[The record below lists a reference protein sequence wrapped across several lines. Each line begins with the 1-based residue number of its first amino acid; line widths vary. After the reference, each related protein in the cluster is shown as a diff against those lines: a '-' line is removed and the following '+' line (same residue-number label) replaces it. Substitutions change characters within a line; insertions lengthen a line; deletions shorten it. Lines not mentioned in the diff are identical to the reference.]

1 MKKAFALIYALLL
14 TTILLFVVGG
24 VAIALVSGIK
34 LTRQSRVGVQ
44 AYSLARSGMS
54 DAWTKYQ
61 ASAKQLPEF
70 PIPSPNPTSPNGGCD
85 GYYRVYYLDGGVY
98 KEDPIAT
105 NDLNTWMNGHPSASK
120 DGFYAYRICG
130 EASKVAFSIG
140 FFNGQ
145 KVSLKAIITP
155 FNTNPS
161 LMPQLIKFTYDY
173 TDPSCVP
180 ASCPPTNPNCCIT
193 SGLTSMCKNNGYPIP
208 PAPTGTE
215 NCSDSDEYNNG
226 DNVTITETRYSHMFD
241 RIKIFQTNL

>member
-70 PIPSPNPTSPNGGCD
+70 PIPSPNPTSTNGGCD
-85 GYYRVYYLDGGVY
+85 GYYRVYYLSGGAY
-98 KEDPIAT
+98 QEDPVVT
-105 NDLNTWMNGHPSASK
+105 NNLNTWMTSHPTASK

-145 KVSLKAIITP
+145 KVSLKSIITP
-155 FNTNPS
+155 QSPLPEFHN
-161 LMPQLIKFTYDY
+161 FTYNV
-173 TDPSCVP
+173 TDNGCVTACLGDP
-180 ASCPPTNPNCCIT
+180 ACIAGCT
-193 SGLTSMCKNNGYPIP
+193 VSVNAVCQKDGYPVLNP
-208 PAPTGTE
+208 TEDCEDPTGKYLTE
-215 NCSDSDEYNNG
+215 
-226 DNVTITETRYSHMFD
+226 TITGDIVKYGHMFD